1 MKYIKFFN
9 KFNESHLGFSLP
21 KDSSVR
27 DRYINN
33 EITNIRKLL
42 KSAKSDDDIFDVFN
56 IIEDDLDKKLN
67 DFSKLYYFLTV
78 VIEKANFNVLNQ
90 IESKISG
97 ILSDGEKE
105 ALRKIATYSRLKLGN
120 DPVYDPDT
128 NQRIFAELDPDLDR
142 EVTTKLHEFINRI

>member
-9 KFNESHLGFSLP
+9 KFNENNLGFSLA

-27 DRYINN
+27 DRYMYN
-33 EITNIRKLL
+33 EVTNIRNLL
-42 KSAKSDDDIFDVFN
+42 KGAKNDDDIFDVFSV
-56 IIEDDLDKKLN
+56 IEDDLDKKLN

-97 ILSDGEKE
+97 ILSDVEKE
-105 ALRKIATYSRLKLGN
+105 ALRKIATHSRLKLN
-120 DPVYDPDT
+120 NAPVYDPDT
-128 NQRIFAELDPDLDR
+128 NQRVFPELDPDLNR
-142 EVTTKLHEFINRI
+142 EVTAKLHEFINRI